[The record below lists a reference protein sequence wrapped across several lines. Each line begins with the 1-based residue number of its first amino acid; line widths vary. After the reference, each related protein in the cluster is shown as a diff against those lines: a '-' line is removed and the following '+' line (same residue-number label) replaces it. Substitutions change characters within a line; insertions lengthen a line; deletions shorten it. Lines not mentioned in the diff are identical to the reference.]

1 MAVAR
6 PFAYNTGSTITGTDQ
21 IGDIAIGVDELN
33 YPDGVGGVQWWY
45 GPNETLGYI
54 ITKAVPDGSQPNPLN
69 IPAYIG
75 FYRSKELT
83 ESSFVTLVNGVFKQ
97 TFTTGAQ
104 CAIYLNNNGYWT
116 SWGNLFFTPT
126 PTPTI
131 TLTPTPSITPTL
143 TITPTITPSI
153 TPTRTLTPT
162 PTITPT
168 RTLTPTPTPTPFTFD
183 PDAQAFIT
191 AAGITNTTEQS
202 AINTLVLSLKS
213 NNIWTKMRAIYPFV
227 GSTAST
233 HKFNLKD
240 PRDLDAAYRLVFF
253 GGITHSYTGALPN
266 GTNGYADT
274 YVNTSL
280 ANFPTTNYISMSYYS
295 RTGGSHSTGGNVIG
309 SFGSPATEATSA
321 RMLIRYVGNP
331 NSTVSAFNYVDG
343 VLPNA
348 LTTTDTVG
356 TGMYIGARSSTA
368 SKLFMRG
375 SLAANTT
382 GGNPAFN
389 PPPYNAFLF
398 AYNNRDFGALAFAN
412 KECAFA
418 HIGVSL
424 TDSECTTLTT
434 IVNTFQTTLGRNV

>member
-69 IPAYIG
+69 IPAYVG

-104 CAIYLNNNGYWT
+104 CEIYLNNNGYWT

-126 PTPTI
+126 PTPT
-131 TLTPTPSITPTL
+131 PSITPTVS
-143 TITPTITPSI
+143 ITPTITPSI
-153 TPTRTLTPT
+153 TPTN
-162 PTITPT
+162 
-168 RTLTPTPTPTPFTFD
+168 TLTPTPTPTPFTFD

-191 AAGITNTTEQS
+191 AAGISNTTEQS

-266 GTNGYADT
+266 GTNGYANT

-280 ANFPTTNYISMSYYS
+280 ADFPITNHISMSYYS
-295 RTGGSHSTGGNVIG
+295 RTGGSHTTGGNVIG
-309 SFGSPATEATSA
+309 SFGNPSIQATSA

-331 NSTVSAFNYVDG
+331 NSSASLFNYSDN

-348 LTTTDTVG
+348 IVTTDTVG
-356 TGMYIGARSSTA
+356 TGMYIGTRSSTA

-375 SLAANTT
+375 SLAANST
-382 GGNPAFN
+382 GGSTSFA
-389 PPPYNAFLF
+389 PPPVNAFLF
-398 AYNNRDFGALAFAN
+398 AYNNRDAAAANFAN

-418 HIGVSL
+418 HIGVGL

-434 IVNTFQTTLGRNV
+434 IVDTFQTTLGRNV